1 MNYRTATLLAGT
13 DVTTAGT
20 RTIDINVKEPISR
33 ISIYWQVTASK
44 HGMDSYCHRDM
55 VKIELVDGSD
65 VLHSLNGGQNQALC
79 IYDRKVPTMIHG
91 QFAQGDSLRSMYG
104 IDFGR
109 FLYDPVL
116 ALDPTRFR
124 NLQLKITHNESL
136 ADTGAGANELE
147 VLADVFDEKV
157 VSPMG
162 FLMAKEHFSYNPGS
176 TGYEYIDLPTDHP
189 LRKLLVQ
196 GYLSAFE
203 PWHTVAEARLD
214 EDNEK
219 RVPFDWDIERYYTM
233 MKGIWTPVVDNI
245 VGQVGPNS
253 NKDYYGTP
261 TDYWAMP
268 IVVARSVDNEIWGL
282 ATSRGGKITIYNND
296 AGNGGFFGR
305 YCGWLP
311 NHCVEFPFGDPKDI
325 DDWYDITKLGSLRLR
340 LKGGSGYAA
349 GGTGAVVLQQL
360 RRY

>member
-1 MNYRTATLLAGT
+1 MKYRRAEILAGT
-13 DVTTAGT
+13 DLTTAGT
-20 RTIDINVKEPISR
+20 KTIPINVDQPISR

-65 VLHSLNGGQNQALC
+65 VLHSLDGGQNQALC

-91 QFAQGDSLRSMYG
+91 QFNDGDSLGSVYG

-109 FLYDPVL
+109 FLYDPML

-136 ADTGAGANELE
+136 ADTGARANELE
-147 VLADVFDEKV
+147 VVADVFDEKV
-157 VSPMG
+157 ISPMG
-162 FLMAKEHFSYNPGS
+162 FLMAKEHYSYTLSG

-203 PWHTVAEARLD
+203 PWYTVAEARLD

-219 RVPFDWDIERYYTM
+219 RIPFDWEIERYYRM
-233 MKGIWTPVVDNI
+233 MKGVWTPVEDAV
-245 VGQVGPNS
+245 VGLTTTDGRT
-253 NKDYYGTP
+253 YFGTP
-261 TDYWAMP
+261 TDYWASP
-268 IVVARSVDNEIWGL
+268 VLTCRSPAWQITIGSV
-282 ATSRGGKITIYNND
+282 SRGGSFTVTPDHPSI
-296 AGNGGFFGR
+296 GWGGVYR
-305 YCGWLP
+305 GWLP

-325 DDWYDITKLGSLRLR
+325 EDWYDVTKLGSLRLR
-340 LKGGSGYAA
+340 LKGGKGGSSN
-349 GGTGAVVLQQL
+349 GTGAVVLQQL